1 MSDEKELTMEEEL
14 DPEKARR
21 GRWSSFVECEA
32 ANFFV
37 DNKIEKMSIEDG
49 NGNKAKFSRTKE
61 GTIQVEYT
69 ATESL

>member
-49 NGNKAKFSRTKE
+49 NGNKAKFSRTKD
-61 GTIQVEYT
+61 GTIKVEYT
-69 ATESL
+69 STVNL

>member
-49 NGNKAKFSRTKE
+49 NGKKARFSRTKD
-61 GTIQVEYT
+61 GTIRVEYT
-69 ATESL
+69 STVSL